1 MGSLLQLFARLG
13 NFLTLL
19 FLEGVCLML
28 IVQSGPKQKDILLN
42 STGLFVNV
50 ANERMSRLTGY
61 LNLNKQVAEL
71 KAINTQLHNARPE
84 NRYDNVLVKDTLRIS
99 DSLYS
104 YTAAEVI
111 SRSIYGANNTMILN
125 RGGAHGIEKGMGVI
139 CDQGIV
145 GIVEDT
151 SRYFCK
157 VISILHTKSRVSAA
171 VISRDTANKKNND
184 TFGVLVWDYGHS
196 DYANLTDIPRYHEVK
211 VGDTIQTSGY
221 SFAFPKGYPIGVIE
235 SIPGPDPIKTSMH
248 AIRVRLSNDPI
259 RVQHVYVVMMDK
271 RKKEDLLSLEKD
283 SGHEQ

>member
-19 FLEGVCLML
+19 FLQGICLML
-28 IVQSGPKQKDILLN
+28 IYQSGPKQKDILLN
-42 STGLFVNV
+42 STGLFVNA
-50 ANERMSRLTGY
+50 ANERMSQLTGY

-71 KAINTQLHNARPE
+71 KASNTQAHNARLE
-84 NRYDNVLVKDTLRIS
+84 TRYDNVLVKDTLNIN

-104 YTAAEVI
+104 FIAAEVI

-125 RGGAHGIEKGMGVI
+125 RGGAHGVEKGMGVI
-139 CDQGIV
+139 CDHGVV

-151 SRYFCK
+151 SHYFSK

-171 VISRDTANKKNND
+171 VISRDTSHEKNNN
-184 TFGVLVWDYGHS
+184 TFGVLVWENGHS
-196 DYANLTDIPRYHEVK
+196 RYANLTDIPRYHEVQ

-235 SIPGPDPIKTSMH
+235 SIPGSDPIKTSMH
-248 AIRVRLSNDPI
+248 AITVRLSNDPI
-259 RVQHVYVVMMDK
+259 RVQHVYIVKMDK
-271 RKKEDLLSLEKD
+271 KKKEDLLSLEKD
-283 SGHEQ
+283 GGYEQ